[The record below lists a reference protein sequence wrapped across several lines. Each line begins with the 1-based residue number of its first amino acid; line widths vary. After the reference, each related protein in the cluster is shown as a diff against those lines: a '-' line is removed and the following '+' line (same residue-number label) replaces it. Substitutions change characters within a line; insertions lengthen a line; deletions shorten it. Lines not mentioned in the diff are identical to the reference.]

1 MKISSSIASSDIL
14 RIGEE
19 VRFANHYFDDIHLD
33 VADGIAVGEIS
44 FGFKMCSRI
53 CELAAVPVSLH
64 LEVSNPLQYVEQVKE
79 CDFDIV
85 FIQIDCLKNA
95 KEVVRIY
102 QENQIPTGINLSN
115 LDLGREELGE
125 LLGMTEHVLINTT
138 CHNDVQQRLR
148 MDMLDYSV
156 RLADETPHKVWVD
169 GAISWEIAHRLRE
182 SDIYAA
188 VMGRAI
194 FLDRDKAVENKKNLY
209 Q

>member
-1 MKISSSIASSDIL
+1 MKISPSIASSDIL

-19 VRFANHYFDDIHLD
+19 VQFVNQYFDDIHLD
-33 VADGIAVGEIS
+33 VADGCAVGEIS
-44 FGFKMCSRI
+44 FGFKMCGRI

-79 CDFDIV
+79 CGFDIV

-95 KEVVRIY
+95 KEVIRIY

-115 LDLGREELGE
+115 LDLGRRELGE
-125 LLGMTEHVLINTT
+125 LLETAEHILINTT
-138 CHNDVQQRLR
+138 YHYDVHQVLR
-148 MDMLDYSV
+148 TDMLDYAV
-156 RLADETPHKVWVD
+156 RLAAETPHKVWID
-169 GAISWEIAHRLRE
+169 GAVSWEIVRRLRE

-194 FLDRDKAVENKKNLY
+194 FSDRDKAVENKKNI
-209 Q
+209 